1 VKDTFYVTTPIYYI
15 NDVPHIGHAYTTVAV
30 DVLARW
36 RRAHDDR
43 VMFLTGT
50 DEHGQKVARA
60 AEAAG
65 VDPQTWADSTVQR
78 WKETWEQLDIS
89 YDDFIRTTEPR
100 HVIAVQHLWERLHEQ
115 GDVYLDSYEGLYC
128 VSCEQFYAPD
138 ELIDGNCPIH
148 GRPVELIREENY
160 FFRLSKYADRL
171 KELYRERP
179 GFVRPAS
186 RRREVESFVDQ
197 GLQDLSISRSTFEWG
212 VPIPWDPKHV
222 MYVWV
227 DALQN
232 YLTAAGWDADME
244 RFERTWPADYHF
256 VGKDILR
263 FHAVIWPAILMAAG
277 IEVPRTVQAHGWLLV
292 GGEKMSKTKLTGIA
306 PSALVEPFGSDA
318 FRYFFQREIAF
329 GQDGNFSWESMVE
342 RYNADL
348 ANGLGNLASRVT
360 AMVERYRDGVLPA
373 LGPQGEAEAAVRD
386 AAARTYADASVAL
399 SGDLAFERALAAIW
413 RFVGAANGY
422 VTERKPWDLAKSG
435 DDAALDTVLYTAAE
449 SLRVAAL
456 LTAPWLTRAAPKLWS
471 AIGAPGEISEARLPG
486 ALSWGGLQPGA
497 RVTRAASLFPRLD
510 AEGKVASR
518 QSGSGA

>member
-1 VKDTFYVTTPIYYI
+1 
-15 NDVPHIGHAYTTVAV
+15 
-30 DVLARW
+30 
-36 RRAHDDR
+36 
-43 VMFLTGT
+43 
-50 DEHGQKVARA
+50 
-60 AEAAG
+60 
-65 VDPQTWADSTVQR
+65 
-78 WKETWEQLDIS
+78 
-89 YDDFIRTTEPR
+89 
-100 HVIAVQHLWERLHEQ
+100 
-115 GDVYLDSYEGLYC
+115 
-128 VSCEQFYAPD
+128 
-138 ELIDGNCPIH
+138 
-148 GRPVELIREENY
+148 
-160 FFRLSKYADRL
+160 
-171 KELYRERP
+171 
-179 GFVRPAS
+179 
-186 RRREVESFVDQ
+186 
-197 GLQDLSISRSTFEWG
+197 
-212 VPIPWDPKHV
+212 
-222 MYVWV
+222 
-227 DALQN
+227 
-232 YLTAAGWDADME
+232 
-244 RFERTWPADYHF
+244 
-256 VGKDILR
+256 
-263 FHAVIWPAILMAAG
+263 
-277 IEVPRTVQAHGWLLV
+277 VQAHGWLLV

-373 LGPQGEAEAAVRD
+373 LGPEGEAEAAVRD
-386 AAARTYADASVAL
+386 AAARAYADASVAL

-471 AIGAPGEISEARLPG
+471 AIGAPGVISEARLPG
-486 ALSWGGLQPGA
+486 SLTWGGLAPGA

-510 AEGKVASR
+510 AEGKVATR